1 MCVKA
6 GPPLTSTIAQMPGT
20 SVSSR
25 EFTLMNPSLSV
36 STPAAPRFKRSEFGT
51 RPSARSRWLPG
62 ILLVPSPVSSTAR
75 TPALVF
81 SRSVTCVE
89 LRISMPSSFR
99 IFSTSAETSG
109 SSRRI
114 SRGSRLTMVTRAP
127 NLRNRGPAA
136 GVDDDALAFQLARSA
151 AFEFHNDAPR
161 VLESGLAED
170 EFEVGGFLER
180 LLAGIAEA
188 LDHAALAIDHP
199 AHVHRDAAGVD
210 AVVFC
215 APGEIRNPTARDH
228 RFGRGAA
235 DVDASA
241 ADVLALDH
249 RDLPAGAGERERKRL
264 ARLASTDDYC
274 VVCGIAHAASGE
286 NGKGSR
292 GPAALARAN

>member
-1 MCVKA
+1 MASRDSPCALA
-6 GPPLTSTIAQMPGT
+6 GLEHRAHARSGLFKKRHLRRVENLDAVLLQDFLDLGRDVGVLAQNQPRVAVDDGHA
-20 SVSSR
+20 R
-25 EFTLMNPSLSV
+25 AEPAEHLAELQADI
-36 STPAAPRFKRSEFGT
+36 AAP
-51 RPSARSRWLPG
+51 
-62 ILLVPSPVSSTAR
+62 
-75 TPALVF
+75 
-81 SRSVTCVE
+81 
-89 LRISMPSSFR
+89 
-99 IFSTSAETSG
+99 
-109 SSRRI
+109 
-114 SRGSRLTMVTRAP
+114 
-127 NLRNRGPAA
+127 
-136 GVDDDALAFQLARSA
+136 DDDALAFQLARAA
-151 AFEFHNDAPR
+151 AFELHDDAPC
-161 VLESGLAED
+161 VLESGLAEN
-170 EFEVGGFLER
+170 EFEVSGFLKR

-199 AHVHRDAAGVD
+199 AHVHHDAAGVD

-235 DVDASA
+235 YVDASA

-292 GPAALARAN
+292 GPAALARANCRRSV